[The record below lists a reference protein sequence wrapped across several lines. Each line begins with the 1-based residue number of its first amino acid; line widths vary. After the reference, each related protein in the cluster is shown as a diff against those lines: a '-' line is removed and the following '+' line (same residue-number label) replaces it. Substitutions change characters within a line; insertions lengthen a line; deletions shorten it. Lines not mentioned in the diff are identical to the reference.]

1 MLVVCWR
8 IAGGA
13 LVNVLEVISFHMF
26 SCCAFQRFHLK
37 NGQLN
42 VEKMFIR
49 GSLECQLVGGRKEWG
64 GV

>member
-13 LVNVLEVISFHMF
+13 LVNVLEVICFHMF
-26 SCCAFQRFHLK
+26 SCCVFQRFHLK